1 MQSALTIQ
9 PIDPSTN
16 QLRYNTPCALEKKYC
31 KDMDKTLL
39 IKKYSEAI
47 ENGRAAI
54 FAGAGFS
61 ANCGFVDWK
70 GLLKDVASE
79 LNASIKDYTNLVE
92 LAQYYVNT
100 TRNRNELSNTILNAF
115 PTSTEPNENH
125 NLLASLPIT
134 TYWTTNFD
142 NLIEKSLEANGK
154 VVDVKSQ
161 PESLSTSKDKRNAIV
176 YKMHGDVSNPSQT
189 ILTRDEFEQYE
200 STHKPFLDSF
210 SYDLTNKTFL
220 FIGLSFDDPNLKN
233 VLKYVRRLYD
243 KNQRRHYYIL
253 RKVKQENESEEDF
266 QYRSRQQE
274 LFVEDLK
281 NYGIETVYINEYSE
295 ITDILLEIRKRYSR
309 RTVFISGAAC
319 DYAPYNEIEVK
330 TFISD
335 LSASIIRKGFRI
347 VNGYG
352 LGFGNEVISGAIQAL
367 NSLHKPI
374 DGNLIIRPFPQ
385 GLANPQSYWSQY
397 RREMISLTGVSIF
410 LFGNKIGKNAGR
422 PIDSYGMREEYEISK
437 ANGNLLIPVGAT
449 GHMSKKLW
457 DEQNASFDASS
468 SPVPEDM
475 AYIGD
480 SSKSLKELHD
490 KIMEILD
497 KLG

>member
-1 MQSALTIQ
+1 MKKHIT
-9 PIDPSTN
+9 
-16 QLRYNTPCALEKKYC
+16 EKN
-31 KDMDKTLL
+31 MDKILL

-54 FAGAGFS
+54 FAGAGLS

-79 LNASIKDYTNLVE
+79 LNVSIKDYTNLVE

-115 PTSTEPNENH
+115 PTSTGPNENH
-125 NLLASLPIT
+125 NLLASLPIA

-142 NLIEKSLEANGK
+142 NLIEKSLETNGK

-189 ILTRDEFEQYE
+189 ILTRDEFEQYD

-220 FIGLSFDDPNLKN
+220 FIGLSFDDPNLRN
-233 VLKYVRRLYD
+233 ILKYVRRLYD

-253 RKVKQENESEEDF
+253 RKVKKEGKESEEDF
-266 QYRSRQQE
+266 QYRIRQQE
-274 LFVEDLK
+274 LFAEDLK

-295 ITDILLEIRKRYSR
+295 ITDILCEIKKRYNR
-309 RTVFISGAAC
+309 RTIFISGAAC
-319 DYAPYNEIEVK
+319 DYTPYKEDDVK
-330 TFISD
+330 TFISN
-335 LSASIIRKGFRI
+335 LSASIINKGFRI

-367 NSLHKPI
+367 NLLHKPI

-385 GLANPQSYWSQY
+385 GLDNPQSYWPQY
-397 RREMISLTGVSIF
+397 RREMISLTGISIF
-410 LFGNKIGKNAGR
+410 LFGNKIDKNTGGL
-422 PIDSYGMREEYEISK
+422 IDSTGMRQEYEISK
-437 ANGNLLIPVGAT
+437 TNGNFLIPVGAT
-449 GHMSKKLW
+449 GYMSKKLW
-457 DEQNASFDASS
+457 DKQNASFDASS
-468 SPVPEDM
+468 SPIPDDM
-475 AYIGD
+475 AYIGN

-497 KLG
+497 KLS